1 MTAIIHDQLDQI
13 RRFVGGSR
21 RVEPGFHQ
29 AKVVSVCTRKGG
41 VGKTTTAVNLAAGLA
56 SKHGKKV
63 LLVDMDA
70 QGHCGTALHN
80 VLRGATPDSVSSVVL
95 GKRRELQ
102 EVALPTGVSGLWVT
116 PSDKGLNATEGI
128 MAGRIGKE
136 FLLRSAMKVTR
147 THYDVIVID
156 CPPNLGNLTLNAL
169 MASDSVL
176 IPCDMSVLSLEG
188 VSDILETVDTLDESL
203 GHNLR
208 VLGILRT
215 RFDRRNQKVNQTVES
230 SLKER
235 HGALVLNTRI
245 PVNTRLSQA
254 QNAGQPIFQ
263 FDPDCRGSAAYGEAL
278 DELVV
283 RLRL

>member
-1 MTAIIHDQLDQI
+1 
-13 RRFVGGSR
+13 
-21 RVEPGFHQ
+21 
-29 AKVVSVCTRKGG
+29 
-41 VGKTTTAVNLAAGLA
+41 
-56 SKHGKKV
+56 
-63 LLVDMDA
+63 
-70 QGHCGTALHN
+70 
-80 VLRGATPDSVSSVVL
+80 
-95 GKRRELQ
+95 
-102 EVALPTGVSGLWVT
+102 
-116 PSDKGLNATEGI
+116 
-128 MAGRIGKE
+128 
-136 FLLRSAMKVTR
+136 MKVTR

-263 FDPDCRGSAAYGEAL
+263 FDPDCRGLPQLNTCYS
-278 DELVV
+278 
-283 RLRL
+283 LRTDGILWSRDSQDYSSNVTGSSLFDR